1 MITLTRVDFTQL
13 STCSAR
19 GTLKLLPF
27 GGHKRQKIVV
37 GTDEMT
43 VVCLSMKNFEIKTT
57 FDTSL
62 SSAGTNTTTTST
74 APISSMYVQQVT
86 QKIYAASGT
95 IVSGINKKGKVYYS
109 LKSNMSENI
118 ENIQVM
124 GRTILASGEYVLV
137 TFDETGKEL
146 HYYMSPDRINDL
158 HLMGDVAVLGCQD
171 STIRMVHGD
180 TLTFELPLT
189 GAVRSL
195 AELTSTPTRA
205 NTQNQEESDGSRR
218 GSFLGRF
225 RKGKKRDK
233 GGGGSGGGGES
244 KPDLDESSKE
254 NSAGGKAAGKEQETT
269 TGGEGKHAST
279 DHDDL
284 GASFVYGTMTGGI
297 GAANVVGGVS
307 RKAWFVPPPHSGEA
321 R

>member
-13 STCSAR
+13 PTCSAR

-43 VVCLSMKNFEIKTT
+43 VVCLSMKNFEVKTV

-62 SSAGTNTTTTST
+62 SSAGTSTAT
-74 APISSMYVQQVT
+74 APISSLYVQQDT

-95 IVSGINKKGKVYYS
+95 NVSGINKKGKVYYS
-109 LKSNMSENI
+109 LKSSMSENI
-118 ENIQVM
+118 SNVVCLS
-124 GRTILASGEYVLV
+124 RTILASGEYVLV

-146 HYYMSPDRINDL
+146 HYYMSPDRINDIL
-158 HLMGDVAVLGCQD
+158 LMGDVAVLGCQD
-171 STIRMVHGD
+171 STIRMVYGD
-180 TLTFELPLT
+180 TLTFEVPLT

-195 AELTSTPTRA
+195 CELTSTPTRA
-205 NTQNQEESDGSRR
+205 KTQNQEDPGRSRSS
-218 GSFLGRF
+218 SFLGRF
-225 RKGKKRDK
+225 RKGKKKERGD
-233 GGGGSGGGGES
+233 STE
-244 KPDLDESSKE
+244 ESSKE
-254 NSAGGKAAGKEQETT
+254 DASSGKAAGGKEQETT
-269 TGGEGKHAST
+269 TSGEGKRSSTT

-284 GASFVYGTMTGGI
+284 GASFVYGTMMGGI
-297 GAANVVGGVS
+297 GAVNIVDGVS
-307 RKAWFVPPPHSGEA
+307 RKAWFIPPPHSGEA